1 MNAKSRR
8 GLALLLALVMGVSAL
23 TSCTEQ
29 ETTQN
34 PKDETDNVS
43 VILES
48 DNYSVSPE
56 ELAVYEYQAALSGLI
71 NQFWYYQYGLIQDT
85 EGVTKVFSNAYD
97 YAYDILPD
105 AIAKGT
111 YKAQAYENAH
121 QYVVYCEG
129 ALAKGEDQ
137 KLKNDV
143 ENEIDQYIDNLKET
157 AESKNLSLKEFLR
170 TYMGKS
176 VKEDDVRSAMEK
188 CTLGYKYAEIRKAEI
203 SDALTSQELEEYVKD
218 HPDAFYKSYYTS
230 YEFTNVHL
238 AHEAK
243 QCSSV
248 DELALLLARFVTNQE
263 FDRLYKEN
271 FEDAGIEN
279 PHEKETLQYQIIDT
293 LLSRREFCVPGSQ
306 DPYPEHFNSAS
317 DSAYDRAAYQIVTAL
332 QPSLDAEL
340 KKIQAGKSVSYVD
353 LSGEDGKYATR
364 IQQWIFSEGRKP
376 GDCYVVP
383 ETKPATETSPGK
395 SIHTWCLL
403 TEHMVLDEK
412 MTRNVCYVKFT
423 DEEAYTAEE
432 KANAFLYAFLDSKS
446 AEKFDELAV
455 QLEVID
461 PNTSAMREY
470 ATETSVKITSEK
482 LAHWLFNESRA
493 VGDADVIQD
502 GDAYY
507 VAYYAHEN
515 EANWCIQARNALTD
529 IQLKDWFEDIEAKIN
544 LQSHVDPSEWES
556 ESETN
561 RQTASIAVRPLD

>member
-23 TSCTEQ
+23 TSCTER

-48 DNYSVSPE
+48 DNYSISPN
-56 ELAVYEYQAALSGLI
+56 ELAVYEYQATLSALI

-85 EGVTKVFSNAYD
+85 EGMTKVFSNAYD
-97 YAYDILPD
+97 YAYYMLPK
-105 AIAKGT
+105 AMEQGT

-129 ALAKGEDQ
+129 ALAEGEDQ

-143 ENEIDQYIDNLKET
+143 ENEIEQYIDDLKET
-157 AESKNLSLKEFLR
+157 AESMELSLKEFLQ

-176 VKEDDVRSAMEK
+176 VKENDVRSAMEK
-188 CTLGYKYAEIRKAEI
+188 YTLGYKYAEIRRAEI
-203 SDALTSQELEEYVKD
+203 SDALTRKELEEYVKD

-230 YEFTNVHL
+230 CEFTNIHL
-238 AHEAK
+238 AHEAE

-248 DELALLLARFVTNQE
+248 DELALLLARFVTDQE

-279 PHEKETLQYQIIDT
+279 PQGKEALQYQIIDT
-293 LLSRREFCVPGSQ
+293 LLSHHEFRVPGSQ
-306 DPYPEHFNSAS
+306 DPYPEHFNQSA
-317 DSAYDRAAYQIVTAL
+317 DSAYDRAAYQIVTAMRPL
-332 QPSLDAEL
+332 LDAEL
-340 KKIQAGKSVSYVD
+340 KKIQTGKSVSYVD
-353 LSGEDGKYATR
+353 LSGEEAKYATA
-364 IQQWIFSEGRKP
+364 IQKWIFFEGRKP
-376 GDCYVVP
+376 GDYEVVKQ
-383 ETKPATETSPGK
+383 TTTATETSLAT
-395 SIHTWCLL
+395 SVYTWCLV
-403 TEHMVLDEK
+403 TEHMVLDEV
-412 MTRNVCYVKFT
+412 MTRDVCYVKFT

-432 KANAFLYAFLDSKS
+432 KANAFLYAFLDNKS

-470 ATETSVKITSEK
+470 ATEVSVKITSEK
-482 LAHWLFNESRA
+482 LAHWLFSDIRA
-493 VGDADVIQD
+493 VGDVDVIQD

-515 EANWCIQARNALTD
+515 EENWCIQARNTLTN
-529 IQLKDWFEDIEAKIN
+529 IRLQDWVEEIEKKIN

-556 ESETN
+556 ESETK
-561 RQTASIAVRPLD
+561 RQAASIIARPLD

>member
-188 CTLGYKYAEIRKAEI
+188 YTLGYKYAEIRRAEI
-203 SDALTSQELEEYVKD
+203 SDALTRKELEEYVKD

-230 YEFTNVHL
+230 YTLVNFEKLKDKAAQCKTVEELKVILTEYMLDQMFHASYKKHL
-238 AHEAK
+238 ADARVEDPNGIDATRSMVYDTLCSMQGFTHPESGESYPRHFTEAATDPYEISAYK
-243 QCSSV
+243 ITLDIQATLNSELHKIRTDQAIPYIDISSPTS
-248 DELALLLARFVTNQE
+248 ANKAT
-263 FDRLYKEN
+263 
-271 FEDAGIEN
+271 
-279 PHEKETLQYQIIDT
+279 TLQK
-293 LLSRREFCVPGSQ
+293 V
-306 DPYPEHFNSAS
+306 
-317 DSAYDRAAYQIVTAL
+317 
-332 QPSLDAEL
+332 
-340 KKIQAGKSVSYVD
+340 
-353 LSGEDGKYATR
+353 
-364 IQQWIFSEGRKP
+364 IFSEGQQAGSYGLFEEIRESNNAFITTFSWYFIQK
-376 GDCYVVP
+376 
-383 ETKPATETSPGK
+383 
-395 SIHTWCLL
+395 
-403 TEHMVLDEK
+403 HMVLDEK

-470 ATETSVKITSEK
+470 ATEASVKITSEK

-515 EANWCIQARNALTD
+515 EENWCIQARSALTD
-529 IQLKDWFEDIEAKIN
+529 IQLQDWFEDIEAKIN

-561 RQTASIAVRPLD
+561 RQTATIVVRPLD